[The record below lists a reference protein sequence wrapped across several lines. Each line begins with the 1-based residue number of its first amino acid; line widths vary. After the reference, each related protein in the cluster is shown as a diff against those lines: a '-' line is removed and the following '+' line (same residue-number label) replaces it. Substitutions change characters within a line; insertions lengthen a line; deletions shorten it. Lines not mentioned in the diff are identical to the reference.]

1 MADTGENTPS
11 PDPVTPDA
19 APAAAPAGTPAVE
32 GEDGVLGRRVARL
45 AKRVRSFAAA
55 HGGAA
60 GTEGQIAYLG
70 ARGHRLVLVGADG
83 AWGDVVAPDRGE
95 LTAAAAAAGVTL
107 REKLDGETAA
117 RLRTGPYE
125 WSRMAGIQIGG
136 GRHTA

>member
-1 MADTGENTPS
+1 MADTGENTP
-11 PDPVTPDA
+11 
-19 APAAAPAGTPAVE
+19 APAGTPAETAAPV
-32 GEDGVLGRRVARL
+32 GDGGGTGRRVARL

-83 AWGDVVAPDRGE
+83 AWGDVVAPSRAD
-95 LTAAAAAAGVTL
+95 LADAAEAAGVTL
-107 REKLDGETAA
+107 REALDGETAA